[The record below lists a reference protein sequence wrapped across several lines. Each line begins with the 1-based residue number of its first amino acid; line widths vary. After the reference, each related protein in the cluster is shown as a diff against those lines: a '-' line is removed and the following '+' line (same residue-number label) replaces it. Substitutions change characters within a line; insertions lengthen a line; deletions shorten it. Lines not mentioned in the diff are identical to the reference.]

1 MNNRLFTFG
10 CSFTNFY
17 WPTWADILGR
27 EFNFFENWGAN
38 GAGNCFQ
45 LYSLMECHKHNQITK
60 NDTVIIM
67 WSSID
72 REDRWIHGGWH
83 LEGGVYNNQGPYT
96 VDYVEKFTDPTGFLI
111 RDLAIISA
119 TKHILESI
127 GCRYRFLAMVPLSYQ
142 DITDL
147 NTEHTEYQF
156 DQAVLDLYQEEL
168 SAIRPSIYEIVFDNN
183 WYSRPGY
190 VDLSCFNHTYANL
203 AGNDWPSVQNFIKQ
217 NFTGITTTITQEIT
231 KRLNLDKNRIR
242 TDTHPI
248 PAEHLEY
255 LEKVLPEFYISD
267 ETKQWVNEV
276 NTEVLALNPMY
287 ANNFRGRGT
296 WRSSNPRKRF

>member
-10 CSFTNFY
+10 CSFTNFF

-27 EFNFFENWGAN
+27 EFKVFENWGAN

-72 REDRWIHGGWH
+72 REDRWINGKWQ
-83 LEGGVYNNQGPYT
+83 LEGGVYNNQEPYT
-96 VDYVEKFTDPTGFLI
+96 GDYVEKFADPTGFLI

-127 GCRYRFLAMVPLSYQ
+127 GCRYRFLAMVPLFYQ
-142 DITDL
+142 DMADL
-147 NTEHTEYQF
+147 NKEHTEYLL
-156 DQAVLDLYQEEL
+156 DQAVLDLYQDEL
-168 SAIRPSIYEIVFDNN
+168 SVIKPSIYEIVFDNN

-190 VDLSCFNHTYANL
+190 VDLNCFKTSYVNL
-203 AGNDWPSVQNFIKQ
+203 AGNDWPSVQHFIKQ
-217 NFTGITTTITQEIT
+217 NFIGITDAIKHEIT
-231 KRLNLDKNRIR
+231 KKLNLDKNRIR

-255 LEKVLPEFYISD
+255 LEKVLPEFYISA
-267 ETKQWVNEV
+267 ETKQWVKEV
-276 NTEVLALNPMY
+276 NADVLALNPKY
-287 ANNFRGRGT
+287 ANNFRGT
-296 WRSSNPRKRF
+296 WRSSNPKERL